1 MLQTNRLLLIVLTLL
16 LLLSACQPIT
26 VPTAASSADSAPI
39 AQRLQAA
46 YSAGDVAG
54 LTEIMAPDAVIH
66 LPPLPDITGID
77 AYRAAIADL
86 RDALPNATLTFNA
99 VSTAGAGI
107 TARYTIT
114 GTHTGPSLAF
124 GPPTGKAVSFTG
136 VLVAQT
142 QNGQISELW
151 DYADRFGLSLQLE
164 QTLPPPPAYIAVNEA
179 APAANPNKL
188 DPAFAAE
195 VETLINQVMTE
206 QRQIGMAIG
215 IVMNGEVA
223 YARGFGV
230 ADVESGRP
238 MTERSLFEQG
248 SVSKQVVGTAIM
260 QMVEQGKLT
269 LDDPLVKYLPYFQ
282 IKDSRYK
289 AITLRHILTHQSGM
303 TALELDSMEAYARS
317 LTPEYDAASYER
329 MVRGLSDMEL
339 LYDPGQG
346 PFTYSDLAYNVLGA
360 VIGEVSGQPFEDY
373 VRDHIFLPL
382 GMKDSTFELRAVDP
396 TLLARPHVTGADG
409 KIVKADV
416 FPYSRSNAPST
427 HLYTSAADMARWLAA
442 NLHDGALDGVQLLQ
456 PVTHQEMWRV
466 QVPETGMGEFMP
478 AWASY
483 GLGMY
488 MGELYGE
495 PVKGTGGTDLG
506 SISMAWIFPAKNIGV
521 VIMANRVDTF
531 DEAFALV
538 PVFEGVMA
546 QIAGI
551 APAE

>member
-1 MLQTNRLLLIVLTLL
+1 MIRSSRLLTILL
-16 LLLSACQPIT
+16 LAVLLLSACQPII
-26 VPTAASSADSAPI
+26 VPAASNADSTPI
-39 AQRLQAA
+39 AQRLQVA

-54 LTEIMAPDAVIH
+54 LTDILAPEAVVH
-66 LPPLPDITGID
+66 LPPIPDIVGID

-86 RDALPNATLTFNA
+86 RNALPNAHLTFDA
-99 VSTAGAGI
+99 VSTSGEEI

-114 GTHTGPSLAF
+114 GTHTGPSVAF
-124 GPPTGKAVSFTG
+124 GPPTGKAVAFTG
-136 VLVAQT
+136 VMVAQT
-142 QNGQISELW
+142 QNGQITELW

-164 QTLPPPPAYIAVNEA
+164 QALPPPPAYVAVNEP
-179 APAANPNKL
+179 APAANPNHL
-188 DPAFAAE
+188 DPALAAE

-230 ADVESGRP
+230 ADIESGRP
-238 MTERSLFEQG
+238 VTERTLFEQG
-248 SVSKQVVGTAIM
+248 SISKQVVGTAIM
-260 QMVEQGKLT
+260 QLVEQGKIN
-269 LDDPLVKYLPYFQ
+269 LDDPLVKYLPSFQ
-282 IKDSRYK
+282 IKDGRYE
-289 AITLRHILTHQSGM
+289 AITIRHILMHQSGM

-329 MVRGLSDMEL
+329 MVRSLSDMEL

-382 GMKDSTFELRAVDP
+382 GMNGSTFELRAADP
-396 TLLARPHVTGADG
+396 TLLVRPHVTGADG
-409 KIVKADV
+409 RIVKAPV
-416 FPYSRSNAPST
+416 FPYSRANAPST
-427 HLYTSAADMARWLAA
+427 HLYTSVADMARWLAA

-456 PVTHQEMWRV
+456 PATHQEMWRV

-546 QIAGI
+546 KIAGI

>member
-1 MLQTNRLLLIVLTLL
+1 MLHINRPLTLL
-16 LLLSACQPIT
+16 LLVALLLSACQPIT
-26 VPTAASSADSAPI
+26 RTPAASTTDSVQVA
-39 AQRLQAA
+39 RFLQGA
-46 YSAGDVAG
+46 YNSGAVAS
-54 LTEIMAPDAVIH
+54 LSEILAPDVVVH
-66 LPPLPDITGID
+66 MPPIPDINGID

-86 RDALPNATLTFNA
+86 RNALPNATLTFNA
-99 VSTAGAGI
+99 VTATSEQIVAQ
-107 TARYTIT
+107 YTIT

-124 GPPTGKAVSFTG
+124 GPPTGKLAAFSG
-136 VLVAQT
+136 VMVAHT

-151 DYADRFGLSLQLE
+151 DYADRFGLSLQLG
-164 QTLPPPPAYIAVNEA
+164 QALPPPPTYVAVNEP

-188 DPAFAAE
+188 DPALAAE
-195 VETLINQVMTE
+195 VEKLITQVMTE

-238 MTERSLFEQG
+238 VTERTLFEQG
-248 SVSKQVVGTAIM
+248 SISKQVVGTAIM
-260 QMVEQGKLT
+260 QLVEQGKLK

-282 IKDSRYK
+282 IKDARYK
-289 AITLRHILTHQSGM
+289 AITIRHILTHQSGM

-317 LTPEYDAASYER
+317 LKPEYDAASYER
-329 MVRGLSDMEL
+329 MVRGLGDMEL

-382 GMKDSTFELRAVDP
+382 GMKDSTFELRAAEP

-409 KIVKADV
+409 KIHKANL

-427 HLYTSAADMARWLAA
+427 HLYTSVADMARWMAA
-442 NLHDGALDGVQLLQ
+442 NLHDGSLDGVQVLQ
-456 PVTHQEMWRV
+456 PATHQEMWRV
-466 QVPETGMGEFMP
+466 HVPETGMGEFMP

-546 QIAGI
+546 KIAGI

>member
-1 MLQTNRLLLIVLTLL
+1 MLQKNRLLPIVLTLM
-16 LLLSACQPIT
+16 LLLSACQPLI
-26 VPTAASSADSAPI
+26 VPAATSNADSAPI
-39 AQRLQAA
+39 VQRLQTAF
-46 YSAGDVAG
+46 SAGDVAG
-54 LTEIMAPDAVIH
+54 LTEIMASDVVVH
-66 LPPLPDITGID
+66 MPPLPDLTGID

-99 VSTAGAGI
+99 VDTTSAGMV
-107 TARYTIT
+107 ARYTIT
-114 GTHTGPSLAF
+114 GTHTGPAVAF

-142 QNGQISELW
+142 QTGQISELW
-151 DYADRFGLSLQLE
+151 DYADRFGLSLQIE
-164 QTLPPPPAYIAVNEA
+164 QALPPPPTYVAVNEP
-179 APAANPNKL
+179 APAANPNNL
-188 DPAFAAE
+188 DPALVAE
-195 VETLINQVMTE
+195 VERLINQVMTE
-206 QRQIGMAIG
+206 QRQVGMAIG

-223 YARGFGV
+223 YTRGFGV

-238 MTERSLFEQG
+238 VTERTLFEQG
-248 SVSKQVVGTAIM
+248 SISKQVVGTAIM
-260 QMVEQGKLT
+260 QLVEQGKLS

-282 IKDSRYK
+282 LKDARYP
-289 AITLRHILTHQSGM
+289 AITIRHILTHQSGM

-339 LYDPGQG
+339 IYDPGQG
-346 PFTYSDLAYNVLGA
+346 PFTYSDLAYNILGA
-360 VIGEVSGQPFEDY
+360 LIGAVSGQPFEDY

-382 GMKDSTFELRAVDP
+382 GMNDSTFELRTADP

-409 KIVKADV
+409 RIVKAAV

-427 HLYTSAADMARWLAA
+427 HLYTSVADMARWMVM
-442 NLHDGALDGVQLLQ
+442 NLHEGTLDGMQILQ
-456 PVTHQEMWRV
+456 PATHQEMWRAHV
-466 QVPETGMGEFMP
+466 ETGFGEFMP

-506 SISMAWIFPAKNIGV
+506 SISYGLIFPEKNMGV
-521 VIMANRVDTF
+521 IIMANRVDTF

>member
-1 MLQTNRLLLIVLTLL
+1 MVRLPRFFTLL
-16 LLLSACQPIT
+16 LLLALLVSACQPIS
-26 VPTAASSADSAPI
+26 VPATANSADGTPV

-46 YSAGDVAG
+46 YSAGDMAG
-54 LTEIMAPDAVIH
+54 LTDILAPDAVVH
-66 LPPLPDITGID
+66 MPPIPDIVGID

-86 RDALPNATLTFNA
+86 RDALPNATLTFNDLSA
-99 VSTAGAGI
+99 SGEQIVAQ
-107 TARYTIT
+107 YTIT
-114 GTHTGPSLAF
+114 GTHTGPSVAF
-124 GPPTGKAVSFTG
+124 GPPTGKAAAFTG
-136 VLVAQT
+136 VMVAHT
-142 QNGQISELW
+142 QDGKITELW
-151 DYADRFGLSLQLE
+151 DYADHFGLSLQLA
-164 QTLPPPPAYIAVNEA
+164 QALPPPPTYVAVN
-179 APAANPNKL
+179 APAPVANPNNL
-188 DPAFAAE
+188 DPALAAE

-206 QRQIGMAIG
+206 QRQVGMAIG

-238 MTERSLFEQG
+238 VTERTLFEQG
-248 SVSKQVVGTAIM
+248 SISKQVVGTAIM
-260 QMVEQGKLT
+260 QLVEQGKIN
-269 LDDPLVKYLPYFQ
+269 LDDPLVKYLPSFQ
-282 IKDSRYK
+282 IKDGRYE
-289 AITLRHILTHQSGM
+289 AITIRHILTHQSGM

-339 LYDPGQG
+339 LYEPGQG

-360 VIGEVSGQPFEDY
+360 MISEVSGQPFEDY

-382 GMKDSTFELRAVDP
+382 GMTDSTFELRAADP
-396 TLLARPHVTGADG
+396 TLLVRPHVTGVDDR
-409 KIVKADV
+409 IVKAPL
-416 FPYSRSNAPST
+416 FPYSRANAPST
-427 HLYTSAADMARWLAA
+427 HLYTSVADMARWMVM
-442 NLHDGALDGVQLLQ
+442 NLHKGTFDGAQILQ
-456 PVTHQEMWRV
+456 PATHQEMWRV
-466 QVPETGMGEFMP
+466 HVETGFGEFMP

-488 MGELYGE
+488 MGNLNGE
-495 PVKGTGGTDLG
+495 PVMGTGGTDLG
-506 SISMAWIFPAKNIGV
+506 TIAYGLIFPEKNMGI